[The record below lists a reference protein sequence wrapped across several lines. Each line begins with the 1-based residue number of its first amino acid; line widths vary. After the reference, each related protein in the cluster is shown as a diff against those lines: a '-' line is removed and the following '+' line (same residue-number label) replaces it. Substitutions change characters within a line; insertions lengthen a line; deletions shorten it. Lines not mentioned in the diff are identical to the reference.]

1 MGKLTIAQ
9 AAQRLGTSEKVIR
22 SWIKQGLLQAY
33 TEPQALGLSYI
44 SKDKPMRLHHLPA
57 ERVGVKE
64 YVDEDELYEV
74 AEVVGWL
81 MLTEETWEKDE
92 TRERITPHH
101 GRWCW
106 WIFPSVTR
114 RQ

>member
-92 TRERITPHH
+92 TP
-101 GRWCW
+101 
-106 WIFPSVTR
+106 
-114 RQ
+114 